1 MKTLLTFAS
10 FIIMCTLT
18 FGQLLPDIGSPEGHK
33 SDMEETINPKWI
45 IPEVASPVM
54 HNLQKLST
62 TQIPQAPLHPEG
74 HKSDL
79 EQNTISQWTVPQ
91 VSASVMHD
99 LQELTSISRI
109 LDVSHD
115 YYANLMDLDLVMIP
129 IDCTLPLVPV
139 LASGY
144 LQDNSGKFLN
154 SKLGDE
160 SLMKLDSSVSNSE
173 KKMFSYNHDRR
184 LIETSNFVKMNNGL
198 WQPYSKIELSEVE
211 NTQQRH
217 YSQYNTNTDQWD
229 LVYKYDVIY
238 NESGAIVEFKSYTWQ
253 PKMAL
258 WFAEVR
264 GEYIYNEGGNIT
276 EFSINQWNG
285 YAFETYFE
293 LIAFYTDQNVLLQ
306 SIEKVHDPEE
316 NQLVN
321 IRLISNNINSDHRIE
336 NTLISFWNSE
346 IGGWENKFLSAFIY
360 NNQGL
365 VYSKE
370 NSLWNEPE
378 EAFVRESRTEYFY
391 QMGNQITGEINL
403 VWSDEFDEWV
413 GLDKYQRVL
422 DGYGNQS
429 TIIYSYWNSEIN
441 NWSPLI
447 KTERQHDTS
456 VSVEF
461 ITVPA
466 NFPHS
471 QSMLL
476 QEDEYYYDQGNYV
489 SDGSTTYFY
498 SSASIISN
506 TSKTSADPMVDI
518 YPNPCRDILNVG
530 VSQSIP
536 YTFELYDITGKQITR
551 QTLSGRSQI
560 KTSDLSSGIYIYRIH
575 TSGTEITGKIV
586 KD

>member
-1 MKTLLTFAS
+1 
-10 FIIMCTLT
+10 
-18 FGQLLPDIGSPEGHK
+18 
-33 SDMEETINPKWI
+33 
-45 IPEVASPVM
+45 
-54 HNLQKLST
+54 
-62 TQIPQAPLHPEG
+62 
-74 HKSDL
+74 
-79 EQNTISQWTVPQ
+79 TVPQ

-184 LIETSNFVKMNNGL
+184 LIETSNFVKMNNGH

-217 YSQYNTNTDQWD
+217 YSQYNTNTDEWD

-346 IGGWENKFLSAFIY
+346 IGGWENKFLSAFSY

-370 NSLWNEPE
+370 NSLW
-378 EAFVRESRTEYFY
+378 
-391 QMGNQITGEINL
+391 
-403 VWSDEFDEWV
+403 
-413 GLDKYQRVL
+413 
-422 DGYGNQS
+422 
-429 TIIYSYWNSEIN
+429 
-441 NWSPLI
+441 
-447 KTERQHDTS
+447 
-456 VSVEF
+456 
-461 ITVPA
+461 
-466 NFPHS
+466 
-471 QSMLL
+471 
-476 QEDEYYYDQGNYV
+476 
-489 SDGSTTYFY
+489 
-498 SSASIISN
+498 
-506 TSKTSADPMVDI
+506 
-518 YPNPCRDILNVG
+518 
-530 VSQSIP
+530 
-536 YTFELYDITGKQITR
+536 
-551 QTLSGRSQI
+551 
-560 KTSDLSSGIYIYRIH
+560 
-575 TSGTEITGKIV
+575 
-586 KD
+586 